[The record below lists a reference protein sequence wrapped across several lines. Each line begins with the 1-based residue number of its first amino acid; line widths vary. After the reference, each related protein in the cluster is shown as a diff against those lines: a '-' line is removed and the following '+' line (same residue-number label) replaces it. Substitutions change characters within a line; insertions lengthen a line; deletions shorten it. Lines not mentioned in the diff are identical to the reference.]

1 MDVWVWSLVSFVID
15 VSIWSRGFGADQRE
29 KRGVRELNGQPK
41 ISGLGSWVWFFCY
54 YYFFNRFF
62 I

>member
-1 MDVWVWSLVSFVID
+1 MSFVID
-15 VSIWSRGFGADQRE
+15 VLIWSRGFGADQRE
-29 KRGVRELNGQPK
+29 KRGVRELNGQTK